1 MLEAFCS
8 KALPKGDVW
17 GEIVF
22 CLFVCL
28 YLVQHL
34 TILHNQLYIYNT
46 ILYNTSPFILSYF
59 SIWSMHILR
68 HSFTEWAISSS
79 IGSNRGMR
87 LFPGAEDRGKD
98 KVGKYT
104 GPSFSSR
111 GRSGLK
117 NPGGVT
123 LGNTQ
128 WRQAWLLSRGTNLVG
143 IRGKSFSEI
152 RENMLPVV
160 WLKTTL
166 RRRVWYGNGR
176 LFFFSFFSP
185 TVETRGLIAW
195 SKDPLEIKR
204 G

>member
-1 MLEAFCS
+1 MCRKHS
-8 KALPKGDVW
+8 VVKPYPKATFEGKLY
-17 GEIVF
+17 
-22 CLFVCL
+22 FVCL
-28 YLVQHL
+28 FRPSPTFDYTSQS
-34 TILHNQLYIYNT
+34 IIYIYIYNT
-46 ILYNTSPFILSYF
+46 ILYNTSPFILSKAYTRSGIALWSGQYLQALGATEEWVYF
-59 SIWSMHILR
+59 R
-68 HSFTEWAISSS
+68 EW
-79 IGSNRGMR
+79 R
-87 LFPGAEDRGKD
+87 AEVKD

-143 IRGKSFSEI
+143 IRGKSLSEI
-152 RENMLPVV
+152 RQNMLQVV
-160 WLKTTL
+160 WLNTTP

-176 LFFFSFFSP
+176 LFSLFFPP

-204 G
+204 EG